1 MSATRWTLRDAGP
14 SLIERGIA
22 GTSRLLVFRGTV
34 ATAAS
39 SGTYLLTDSGG
50 TTIVTGATTV
60 DDTETTFALSSAAT
74 VNATLGTRYRE
85 TWTLTVSG
93 EAVKF
98 KRDAWIVRSVLRPVV
113 TIEDLVRRHRDLR
126 DLVDGGDAVIE
137 GFLIEAWA
145 TIEADLIKKGKRTN
159 LIMESWALRSLH
171 VYRTLHLVFVDA
183 LTRFAGGDRYEAHA
197 QRYAD
202 LADEEW
208 TRNLR
213 FDYDANEDGLADTKA
228 AGTNVLV
235 LTAGNMDGPYWG
247 RRSMR

>member
-39 SGTYLLTDSGG
+39 AGTYLLTDSGG

-60 DDTETTFALSSAAT
+60 DDAETTFALTSAAT
-74 VNATLGTRYRE
+74 LDQALGTRYRE
-85 TWTLTVSG
+85 TWTLVISG

-126 DLVDGGDAVIE
+126 DLVDGGDAAIE
-137 GFLIEAWA
+137 GFLVEAWS
-145 TIEADLIKKGKRTN
+145 TIEADLIKKGKRPN
-159 LIMESWALRSLH
+159 LIMESWSLRSLH
-171 VYRTLHLVFVDA
+171 VYRALQLVFVDA

>member
-1 MSATRWTLRDAGP
+1 MSATRWTQRDAGP
-14 SLIERGIA
+14 LLIERGIA
-22 GTSRLLVFRGTV
+22 GTSRLLVFRNQV
-34 ATAAS
+34 ALAAS
-39 SGTYLLTDSGG
+39 SGTYTLTDSGG
-50 TTIVTGATTV
+50 TIIATGATTA
-60 DDTETTFALSSAAT
+60 DDTETTFALTSAAT
-74 VNATLGTRYRE
+74 LDQALGTRYRE

-126 DLVDGGDAVIE
+126 DLVDGGDAAIE
-137 GFLIEAWA
+137 GFLLEAWA
-145 TIEADLIKKGKRTN
+145 TIETDLIKKGKRPN

-171 VYRTLHLVFVDA
+171 GYRALHLVFVDA

-228 AGTNVLV
+228 AGTNILV